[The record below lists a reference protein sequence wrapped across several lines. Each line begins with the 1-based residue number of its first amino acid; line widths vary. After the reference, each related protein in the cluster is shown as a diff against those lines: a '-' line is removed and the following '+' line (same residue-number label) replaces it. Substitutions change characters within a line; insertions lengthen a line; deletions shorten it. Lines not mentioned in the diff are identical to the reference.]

1 MIQHTL
7 RCVALAGIA
16 WLLALNVWAADR
28 NPAKAHANQPVPQY
42 LRIPGTEHVV
52 SLDAPK
58 SKARGQPPS
67 EVLVAALVTWISN
80 NVQLPKSRTYPA
92 VRLVG
97 NAKIATFRYTGLLSD
112 RPADVALVPPGQ
124 REVVAAYDPLANSI
138 YLPDDW
144 TGSTPAELSM
154 LVHELVHH
162 LQHVGHR
169 HYDCPQASEEVAYEA
184 QQKWLGL
191 FGRSLES
198 EFEIDP
204 FTLLASVRCAY

>member
-1 MIQHTL
+1 
-7 RCVALAGIA
+7 
-16 WLLALNVWAADR
+16 
-28 NPAKAHANQPVPQY
+28 
-42 LRIPGTEHVV
+42 
-52 SLDAPK
+52 
-58 SKARGQPPS
+58 
-67 EVLVAALVTWISN
+67 VL
-80 NVQLPKSRTYPA
+80 
-92 VRLVG
+92 LVG
-97 NAKIATFRYTGLLSD
+97 SAKIATFRYTGLLSD

-144 TGSTPAELSM
+144 TGTTPAELSA

-162 LQHVGHR
+162 LQHVGR
-169 HYDCPQASEEVAYEA
+169 RQYECPQASEELAYEV

-204 FTLLASVRCAY
+204 FTLLVSVRCAY